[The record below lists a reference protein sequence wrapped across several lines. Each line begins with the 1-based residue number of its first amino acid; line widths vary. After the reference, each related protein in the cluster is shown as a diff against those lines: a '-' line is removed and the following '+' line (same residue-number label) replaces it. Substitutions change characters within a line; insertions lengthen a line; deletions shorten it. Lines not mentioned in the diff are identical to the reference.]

1 MADILI
7 RGMKM
12 PENCLFCPCSFW
24 DERTL
29 GLWCHA
35 RSIYDDNVVAEN
47 VTAVEAHGGKPSKAK
62 RPDWC
67 PLIELPE
74 HGDLIDRDWLKG
86 MAYSKVEDFG
96 GAFLDTVDIAI
107 APVVIPSNK
116 ENKNAN

>member
-7 RGMKM
+7 RGTSVSKLIGKVV
-12 PENCLFCPCSFW
+12 EIGYDAADCLYAFV
-24 DERTL
+24 DGGATDIL
-29 GLWCHA
+29 
-35 RSIYDDNVVAEN
+35 
-47 VTAVEAHGGKPSKAK
+47 EA
-62 RPDWC
+62 
-67 PLIELPE
+67 IELPE